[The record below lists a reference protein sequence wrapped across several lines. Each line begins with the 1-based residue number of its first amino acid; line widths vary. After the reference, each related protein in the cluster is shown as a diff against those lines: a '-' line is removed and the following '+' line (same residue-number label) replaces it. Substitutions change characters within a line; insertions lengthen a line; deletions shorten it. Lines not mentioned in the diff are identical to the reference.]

1 MDIFLN
7 AAQQIPEYKKLDK
20 YLDDHNTLPAL
31 VTGVSHI
38 HKAHIIG
45 ALLQK
50 PELLPVLVIAESEA
64 ESQRLSNDINMMYGA
79 GTALLYPAKELL
91 LGDFEAASREYEH
104 KRIFAL
110 SAMLDGTC
118 KAVICSP
125 EAAAQLTIPPEELK
139 QRTITLSADMEISQ
153 EDIVKRLLA
162 AGYSRCDLIEGAG
175 QFSVRGGIVDIFP
188 PSSSAPCRIELWGD
202 TIDSISRFD
211 LDTQRRTDPLD
222 EIRISPAGEVLF
234 DSADELCGRIEA
246 LSKKLRG
253 KNAEGVRE
261 RLSAD
266 VAKMRGGVNLNAV
279 DKYFPLCYS
288 EEATVFDYS
297 NAVFVCENVSA
308 CWSATAR

>member
-125 EAAAQLTIPPEELK
+125 EAAAQLTIAGGAETAHHHAFS
-139 QRTITLSADMEISQ
+139 RYGDLSGGHRKAPSGGGLFQ
-153 EDIVKRLLA
+153 
-162 AGYSRCDLIEGAG
+162 
-175 QFSVRGGIVDIFP
+175 VRPHRG
-188 PSSSAPCRIELWGD
+188 
-202 TIDSISRFD
+202 
-211 LDTQRRTDPLD
+211 RR
-222 EIRISPAGEVLF
+222 
-234 DSADELCGRIEA
+234 
-246 LSKKLRG
+246 
-253 KNAEGVRE
+253 
-261 RLSAD
+261 
-266 VAKMRGGVNLNAV
+266 
-279 DKYFPLCYS
+279 
-288 EEATVFDYS
+288 
-297 NAVFVCENVSA
+297 AVFG
-308 CWSATAR
+308 ARRYCGYLPAEQFRPLPH

>member
-50 PELLPVLVIAESEA
+50 PKLLPVLVIAESEA

-79 GTALLYPAKELL
+79 GTALLYPEKELL

-153 EDIVKRLLA
+153 EDAFWRRAIPGVTSSRAQGSFRCA
-162 AGYSRCDLIEGAG
+162 AVLWISSRRAVPHPAALNCGEI
-175 QFSVRGGIVDIFP
+175 
-188 PSSSAPCRIELWGD
+188 PSTAFRSSTL
-202 TIDSISRFD
+202 T
-211 LDTQRRTDPLD
+211 
-222 EIRISPAGEVLF
+222 
-234 DSADELCGRIEA
+234 
-246 LSKKLRG
+246 
-253 KNAEGVRE
+253 
-261 RLSAD
+261 LSA
-266 VAKMRGGVNLNAV
+266 VLTRLTRSAFLRRGRCFLIPQTSYAAV
-279 DKYFPLCYS
+279 
-288 EEATVFDYS
+288 
-297 NAVFVCENVSA
+297 
-308 CWSATAR
+308 